1 MHYIPFMNAFSP
13 EMLRAFP
20 SLRRLVATGNAPWRW
35 QQYGAAIDYARATN
49 ASVTKFPKVR

>member
-1 MHYIPFMNAFSP
+1 MNAFSP